1 MVLMKR
7 LFAAVLFLAVVLSG
21 LAWLVLDSQPSVEP
35 GDRIRRADLVW
46 AKQLF
51 ERNVPPSRSAN
62 TLQTLDLSEEEVN
75 RLLNYAVVVRP
86 VSGVSANL
94 DPGKGEISL
103 TLRVRQNPFGN
114 YLNFSADLSNEEN
127 RLAITRMRVGSLPLP
142 AFLGR
147 GVWWIAQNWLQR
159 DAALAT
165 LLQAI
170 QRVHMH
176 EDRLSLDYQWHPKLL
191 TMLERKGAE
200 VLIGPEEKERLL
212 AYAEMVSRTASRYPN
227 HSQQPAR
234 ELVASVF
241 RFAGQRNGEPA
252 AENRAAL
259 TALGAYVAGVSL
271 PQLLEGKGRTTRRA
285 PPVLLKLH
293 DRRDAAEHLLI
304 ASALSATGGSRLAN
318 AIGLAK
324 EEEDIESG
332 SGFSFTDIAYDRAG
346 ARLGELA
353 TGPGAEKLRAA
364 LQQLPNDAS
373 LAPSFADLPE
383 FLPPQEFV
391 RRFEKAGSP
400 AYLDQIKEIDRRLA
414 GHPLYRP

>member
-1 MVLMKR
+1 MRKLLVLISI
-7 LFAAVLFLAVVLSG
+7 LAVGLIT
-21 LAWLVLDSQPSVEP
+21 LAWLVLDNQPRVEP

-51 ERNVPPSRSAN
+51 ERNVPPTRAAN

-75 RLLNYAVVVRP
+75 RLLNYAVVVKP
-86 VSGVSANL
+86 VSGVAANL
-94 DPGKGEISL
+94 EPGKAEINV

-114 YLNFSADLSNEEN
+114 YLNFSADISSLDS
-127 RLAITRMRVGSLPLP
+127 RLAISRMRLGSLPLP

-147 GVWWIAQNWLQR
+147 GVWWVARNWLQQDVSL
-159 DAALAT
+159 DA
-165 LLQAI
+165 LLKAVH
-170 QRVHMH
+170 RVDMH
-176 EDRLSLDYQWHPKLL
+176 EDRLSMDYQWHPKLL

-212 AYAEMVSRTASRYPN
+212 AYASFVRKTANRYPG

-234 ELVASVF
+234 ELVESVF
-241 RFAGQRNGEPA
+241 RFVEQRGGEAA

-293 DRRDAAEHLLI
+293 GRRDAAEHLLI
-304 ASALSATGGSRLAN
+304 ASAISAAGGSRLAN

-332 SGFSFTDIAYDRAG
+332 SGFSFTDLAYDRAG

-353 TGPGAEKLRAA
+353 TGSAAASVQAGLRQLPDDAA
-364 LQQLPNDAS
+364 LS
-373 LAPSFADLPE
+373 PSFADLPE
-383 FLPPQEFV
+383 FLPHHEFV
-391 RRFEKAGSP
+391 RRFDKPGSP
-400 AYLDQIKEIDRRLA
+400 AYLDQIEEIDRRLA
-414 GHPLYRP
+414 GHPLYRQ